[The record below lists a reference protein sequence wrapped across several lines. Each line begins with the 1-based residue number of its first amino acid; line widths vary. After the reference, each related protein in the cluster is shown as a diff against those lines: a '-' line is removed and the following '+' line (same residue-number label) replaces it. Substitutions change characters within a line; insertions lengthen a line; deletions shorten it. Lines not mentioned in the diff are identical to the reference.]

1 MEEEALEAAKEA
13 AKAVEVLAAV
23 QVVGERGGVALVVV
37 ELEVELE
44 GVEVPVGGV
53 GSGVHLQGLPV
64 GSQVVVALEA
74 EGLAEVQ
81 VEAEEKVA
89 VVWAVA
95 TAVGTAVALVVAVKG
110 LGLLEEVKG
119 VVATVVS

>member
-1 MEEEALEAAKEA
+1 MEAAKEA
-13 AKAVEVLAAV
+13 AKAAEVLAAV
-23 QVVGERGGVALVVV
+23 QVVGARGEVALVVV

-44 GVEVPVGGV
+44 VEVPAGGV

-119 VVATVVS
+119 GVATVVS